1 MRQSPPDILLTNY
14 KMLDLLLLRPK
25 DLPLWRENGPETL
38 RYLVVDELHSFDGAQ
53 ATDVACLIRRLKAR
67 LDTPPEQIICVGTS
81 ATLGIGSEGSSER
94 LVKYA
99 NDVFGETFETEN
111 VVGESVQE
119 VGEFLAASRVEYTG
133 VPGPETKESLD
144 PLRYTVSEG
153 YLVAQ
158 RRLWFGDTAD
168 APGSDAWT
176 LSLAQQLRSHGFLRR
191 VLDLTGSGAIETEKL
206 ETQSEFANSGKWQS
220 GSEYPELVLGSFLAL
235 ISAARVDEAGVL
247 RPFLQVRYQFW
258 MRELTRVVS
267 SVGQQPEWS
276 FASDL
281 NIEELRHS
289 LAVIHCR
296 ECGLTGWVGTVKD
309 ADSRIIPDLEPLY
322 RELFDF
328 RPEVRLRLSPVSSA
342 RIHRCS
348 FRTFSVPTVCT
359 RAWRKDHRSAPGV
372 ARGRSG
378 CFASGFLKLG
388 SGLAARLHG

>member
-1 MRQSPPDILLTNY
+1 MTESRLITSRDAMRQSPPDILLTNY
-14 KMLDLLLLRPK
+14 KMLDLLLLRAK
-25 DLPLWRENGPETL
+25 DLPLWRKNGPETL
-38 RYLVVDELHSFDGAQ
+38 RYLVVDELHTFDGAQ
-53 ATDVACLIRRLKAR
+53 GTDVACLIRRLKAR

-81 ATLGIGSEGSSER
+81 ATLGVGSEGSSER

-99 NDVFGETFETEN
+99 NDVFGENFETEN

-119 VGEFLAASRVEYTG
+119 VGEFLAASRVECTS
-133 VPGPETKESLD
+133 VPGPEAKESLD

-168 APGSDAWT
+168 APGSDAWS

-191 VLDLTGSGAIETEKL
+191 VLDLTGSGAIETGELL
-206 ETQSEFANSGKWQS
+206 ERLKASLPTQGNGSS

-247 RPFLQVRYQFW
+247 RPLLQVRYQFW

-296 ECGLTGWVGTVKD
+296 ECGLTGWVG
-309 ADSRIIPDLEPLY
+309 
-322 RELFDF
+322 
-328 RPEVRLRLSPVSSA
+328 A
-342 RIHRCS
+342 R
-348 FRTFSVPTVCT
+348 
-359 RAWRKDHRSAPGV
+359 
-372 ARGRSG
+372 
-378 CFASGFLKLG
+378 
-388 SGLAARLHG
+388 